1 MLGHLRVLLMMVEM
15 TAAWKV
21 MGSRTAWHLASLSKL
36 DSLMDAHLAVKM
48 VVMMADWIERVQ

>member
-1 MLGHLRVLLMMVEM
+1 MMVEM